1 MCLDEKCQILFTS
14 DTAGYVAVWFIGDFA
29 TKQSKND
36 EILQEKRRIQNR
48 FSSQQNSSHLKRFV
62 FSLNIFSLIFVDF
75 HQMKIQ
81 AEEKLREQLGT
92 PWIPVDDVQRS
103 FLMEIFI
110 YPTLLVAF
118 RAHLRPISSINF
130 VSTHELILTSSIDS
144 TIRIFTLNGRYIGFL
159 GETISFDRKKL
170 PEDIRRKGSAT
181 TLEVLRGDIGKR
193 WKLLK
198 HTIVTL
204 TSLPMFRNV
213 AHRVELPEEKVQ
225 NIIER
230 KERRDLRLNPSAS
243 LIEAMLKATREQFG
257 VTMPILGNF
266 TRKFMKHRERTKFDR
281 IRIQNGNAQIF
292 SLLPIENLRQIENS
306 SIIEEK
312 RTRNSSVRRSERTQP
327 ICSLNS

>member
-1 MCLDEKCQILFTS
+1 
-14 DTAGYVAVWFIGDFA
+14 
-29 TKQSKND
+29 
-36 EILQEKRRIQNR
+36 
-48 FSSQQNSSHLKRFV
+48 
-62 FSLNIFSLIFVDF
+62 
-75 HQMKIQ
+75 MKIQ

-92 PWIPVDDVQRS
+92 PWIPVDDVRRS
-103 FLMEIFI
+103 FLTEIFV

-213 AHRVELPEEKVQ
+213 AHRVELSEEKEQ

-230 KERRDLRLNPSAS
+230 KERRDLRLNPPSS

-266 TRKFMKHRERTKFDR
+266 PQKFMKHRERTKFDR

-312 RTRNSSVRRSERTQP
+312 KARKSSVRRSERTQP
-327 ICSLNS
+327 ICSSNI